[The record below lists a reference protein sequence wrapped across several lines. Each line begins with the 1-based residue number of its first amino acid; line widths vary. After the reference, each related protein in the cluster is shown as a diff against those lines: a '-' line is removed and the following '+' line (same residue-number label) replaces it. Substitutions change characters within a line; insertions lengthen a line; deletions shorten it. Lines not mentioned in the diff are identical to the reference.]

1 MQSEKNR
8 TTLRQNSS
16 IGLTSRND
24 GVNLHRFAASG
35 HDLTFAVV
43 AAIAPGRFGRK
54 YFPPFIFVL

>member
-1 MQSEKNR
+1 MTAS
-8 TTLRQNSS
+8 T
-16 IGLTSRND
+16 
-24 GVNLHRFAASG
+24 LHRFAASG